1 MSRAGALAVWLT
13 LALALAV
20 PVGIA
25 ATSPLLEW
33 RQPIYIGAG
42 FAGVAA
48 LGVLLVQ
55 PMLAGNRLPGLSAA
69 NSRAAHR
76 WTGGVLLALVV
87 AHVVGLYITSPP
99 DVVDALLLVSPTP
112 FSIWGVVA
120 MWAVFMAAGLAVA
133 RRRLAMRPRVWR
145 AVHSLLAVIIVVG
158 TVVHA
163 VLIDGTMGMVSK
175 VLLCAAVV
183 GVTTKVLIDKRVWQ
197 MGPRRRTQ
205 RTAR

>member
-20 PVGIA
+20 PLGIA

-76 WTGGVLLALVV
+76 WTGGILLALVV

-99 DVVDALLLVSPTP
+99 DVVDALLFASPTP

-120 MWAVFMAAGLAVA
+120 MWAVFIAALLALGRKRLGL
-133 RRRLAMRPRVWR
+133 RPRLWR
-145 AVHSLLAVIIVVG
+145 AVHSLLAIVIVIG

-163 VLIDGTMGMVSK
+163 VLIEGTMGTVSK
-175 VLLCAAVV
+175 ILLCAAVV
-183 GVTTKVLIDKRVWQ
+183 GATAKVLIDKRVWRIGQ
-197 MGPRRRTQ
+197 HRGIV